1 MTGGVKRTA
10 GLFAKKPSLKVAL
23 LAGAAL
29 VLPLALPTVSASA
42 DTLQE
47 ALSLAY
53 QGNPN
58 LLAARA
64 QLRATDEAVP
74 QALSGWRPTL
84 SVSGEVNNNHTDNI
98 TYAGVGPAQVV
109 TDALSNR
116 FQQGAT
122 AQFTQPIFR
131 GFKTWAGTSQAKNQV
146 YAQRARLA
154 ATEANV
160 LLLAATAY
168 FDVVQNQAVLDLNIN
183 NVQVLQRQLEATQDR
198 FRVGELT
205 RTDVAQAE
213 AGLAGAKAQQVQ
225 SEGALQ
231 QSRSAYDNV
240 VGKDPENLSMPAL
253 PPTIPASFD
262 DVITMAIANNPNFIA
277 ADFTAKAADDNITVT
292 RGNLLPSINVIGQYS
307 KAWNTLADKSKQDVV
322 IAEAQVVVPIYQS
335 GSEYSFLR
343 QAKQVAGQQH
353 FVADQAR
360 LDARNTATQAWEN
373 YQATTASIE
382 SFKTQINA
390 NEIALEGT
398 QRESEVGSKTVL
410 DVLNAEQL
418 LLTSRVS
425 LVRAQHDQFVAAYQL
440 LASLGTLTGE
450 GVGLSG
456 PMYDP
461 VANYK
466 SVEYQ
471 AFGSHADQVKAPA
484 ATPVH

>member
-1 MTGGVKRTA
+1 MSSVKRTA
-10 GLFAKKPSLKVAL
+10 GLAAKNARLKFAL
-23 LAGAAL
+23 LASAAL
-29 VLPLALPTVSASA
+29 VLPLAISAVPASA

-47 ALSLAY
+47 AMSMAY

-84 SVSGEVNNNHTDNI
+84 SVGGQVTNNRTQGD
-98 TYAGVGPAQVV
+98 TYTGYGPAQVV
-109 TDALSNR
+109 TDTLTNR
-116 FQQGAT
+116 FSQGAT
-122 AQFTQPIFR
+122 ATFTQPVFR

-154 ATEANV
+154 GTEASV
-160 LLLAATAY
+160 LLLTATAY

-183 NVQVLQRQLEATQDR
+183 NVQLLQRQLEATQDR

-213 AGLAGAKAQQVQ
+213 AALAAAKASQVL

-231 QSRSAYDNV
+231 QSRSAYTNV

-253 PPTIPASFD
+253 PSTIPASFD
-262 DVITMAIANNPNFIA
+262 AVVDAAIVNNPNFIA
-277 ADFTAKAADDNITVT
+277 ADFAAKAADDNIALQ
-292 RGNLLPSINVIGQYS
+292 RGNLLPSINVVGQYS
-307 KAWNTLADKSKQDVV
+307 KNFNTLADRSKQDVV
-322 IAEAQVVVPIYQS
+322 IAQAQVTVPIYQS

-343 QAKQVAGQQH
+343 QAKQTAGQQH

-425 LVRAQHDQFVAAYQL
+425 LVRAQHDQFVAAHQL
-440 LASLGTLTGE
+440 LAAIGTLTGQ
-450 GVGLSG
+450 GLGLSG
-456 PMYDP
+456 PIYDP
-461 VANYK
+461 VANFNN
-466 SVEYQ
+466 VEFQ

-484 ATPVH
+484 KANAP